1 MCQNAI
7 NELIHFFMGEKEGG
21 GGVNIKFKDSKIERL
36 ISGYLIINQVTMRY
50 EIQISLV
57 RG

>member
-7 NELIHFFMGEKEGG
+7 NELIHFFMGEKE

>member
-7 NELIHFFMGEKEGG
+7 NELIHFLMGEKGG
-21 GGVNIKFKDSKIERL
+21 GGNIKFKDSKIERL

>member
-7 NELIHFFMGEKEGG
+7 NELIHFLMGEKEGG
-21 GGVNIKFKDSKIERL
+21 GGNIKFKDSKIERL

>member
-7 NELIHFFMGEKEGG
+7 NEFIHFLMCEKEGG
-21 GGVNIKFKDSKIERL
+21 GGNIKFKDSKIERL